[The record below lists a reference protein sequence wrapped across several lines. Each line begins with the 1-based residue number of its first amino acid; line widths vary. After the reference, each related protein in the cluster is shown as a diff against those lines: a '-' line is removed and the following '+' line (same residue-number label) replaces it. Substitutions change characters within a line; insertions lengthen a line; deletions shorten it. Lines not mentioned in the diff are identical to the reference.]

1 MDGRTYL
8 HDTCNLQAEKQQ
20 KVHERGVST
29 RCWVRVPLSIGS
41 DADAGLCALCSLCQ
55 SVHSA
60 RVRPFRP
67 SPSVSVRLRPS
78 PSVSVR
84 PSVSVTAG
92 GSGRYS
98 RRYSRGSVCGTA
110 AGSKYAVQPRGVC
123 VREVPGTCCYILQA
137 RTSIQLYDTHTA
149 TTHSSRHLQATYSH
163 IPQYRH
169 LPASLSGRRLQC
181 PESGKSLLPG
191 SSDLESL

>member
-20 KVHERGVST
+20 MVHERGVST

-60 RVRPFRP
+60 RVRPLRP

-98 RRYSRGSVCGTA
+98 RRYSRGSVCSTA
-110 AGSKYAVQPRGVC
+110 AGSVRYSRGECVCERSLVHAV
-123 VREVPGTCCYILQA
+123 TSLQA
-137 RTSIQLYDTHTA
+137 RTSIQLYDTAPCAHG
-149 TTHSSRHLQATYSH
+149 SMRWVISH
-163 IPQYRH
+163 KMYVYD
-169 LPASLSGRRLQC
+169 GC
-181 PESGKSLLPG
+181 PEFLHRV
-191 SSDLESL
+191 